1 MMTQSSQE
9 TKRRLMQA
17 IESYTCGE
25 IPSPL
30 DLRRAPTLKHW
41 EMAVGRSGNEF
52 VLVIKGE
59 VSGHPKIEDGPI
71 ATSAVMWFDR
81 KARFVRT
88 INRLYSL
95 GEPVGREIP
104 IDGVDI

>member
-1 MMTQSSQE
+1 M
-9 TKRRLMQA
+9 TKRSQTKQQLLRDVEA
-17 IESYTCGE
+17 YTCGE
-25 IPSPL
+25 VPSPL

-41 EMAVGRSGNEF
+41 EMAVRRSGKEF

-59 VSGHPKIEDGPI
+59 VSGHPEIEDGPI

-88 INRLYSL
+88 INRLYAL

-104 IDGVDI
+104 IDGVDR